1 MSSDSGRAAG
11 PVGRGVEVRRVADVL
26 GGHGAPSDSALLV
39 VGSRGMG
46 RTTVLNAAA
55 DLVDDTCVRIRGIAG
70 EPGVAYGSLLRGLE
84 AATGHPHPAPV
95 VPRLLALLNKA
106 SSADPASGRPT
117 PQQVAELMLAAA
129 RQDPTRPVRLLVDD
143 VHLCDEPSQDVL
155 VQLAHQG
162 YSAGVR
168 TVLSA
173 DDTADLVRF
182 DAVARVRLGPL
193 GLEPTTDLAWLTS
206 GVLPPHRVAQLLHL
220 WSGGNP
226 MLLIDL
232 VHELSAAELRGT
244 APITLPL
251 TPSPALVEDAGGALR
266 DLTDR
271 SRQLLAVFAVVESL
285 PADLL
290 ERLAGADRSS
300 PSALETLL
308 TQHWLRA
315 RRSSVAPSRRLD
327 ALVAWAQLS
336 PSAQQLLAGQLADLL
351 EESSPHLALYLGA
364 LAGERSGSDELP
376 ARLAAL
382 VGSGIPQL
390 RSGIPQPVAAASA
403 LLLRRP
409 SPLPVGLAV
418 VLVQLLVADGY
429 SEAARTALSRLASR
443 GDAPR
448 VPLLALITQLAAMSS
463 DPADA
468 FGYVDAFHPPDVE
481 LDQWVSAVLTLCRVQ
496 LALDGPSESTRLLS
510 AIRPVLSR
518 TTRETRALATLVAV
532 ERDVYR
538 ELPDAPA
545 ALRSAV
551 DAWLAEH
558 SGPLDL
564 GLMSAI
570 LDLLGLGRVRDARG
584 LLALLGSPTQLPHAT
599 SRSAVLVLRTEAEI
613 AAGHYRRAAALL
625 LENDAERPSPSGADL
640 MIVSQAIRI
649 GTVCDDITRCRLIEE
664 RLSRQAG
671 AVLTYPSKRS
681 HTAARGYR
689 ELALGNYAQSR
700 VLLALALE
708 GPALLLQGRTCIL
721 TDLVEATAADGDRGA
736 AADLLD
742 RHLGWLP
749 DAGGERAPGLLAR
762 CQALVAPPDLVDAR
776 FAAALA
782 AHPSTHEADRAR
794 TLIAYGRTLVDLGR
808 RHDARRPL
816 TAAVEL
822 LRESGMPGWERH
834 AQALLDRT
842 SGSRPSPAST
852 NRALTEFE
860 QRVLDLVLERRRNRD
875 IAAALFVSLRTVES
889 HLTRIFRKL
898 GVSTKAQLFRQLH
911 DPGQP
916 KPGPAEL
923 DAPVDRPSGHGP
935 AQLTRNSAPP
945 SQNGFQAASHQR

>member
-1 MSSDSGRAAG
+1 M
-11 PVGRGVEVRRVADVL
+11 RRLADAL
-26 GGHGAPSDSALLV
+26 EGQLTPGDSALLV

-70 EPGVAYGSLLRGLE
+70 ESGVAYGSLLRGLR
-84 AATGHPHPAPV
+84 AAASHPHPGPV
-95 VPRLLALLNKA
+95 VPRLLFLLNEV
-106 SSADPASGRPT
+106 SSADPATGQPT
-117 PQQVAELMLAAA
+117 PQQVAELMLAAT
-129 RQDPTRPVRLLVDD
+129 RQESSRPVRLLVDD

-173 DDTADLVRF
+173 DDSADLVRF
-182 DAVARVRLGPL
+182 DAATRVRLSPL
-193 GLEPTTDLAWLTS
+193 GLEPATDLVQLTS
-206 GVLPPHRVAQLLHL
+206 GVLPPHRVADLLHL

-244 APITLPL
+244 APIALPL
-251 TPSPALVEDAGGALR
+251 APSAALVEDVGGALSA
-266 DLTDR
+266 LTGR
-271 SRQLLAVFAVVESL
+271 SRRLLAVFAVVESL

-290 ERLAGADRSS
+290 ERLAGDDRSS
-300 PSALETLL
+300 PSALEALL
-308 TQHWLRA
+308 THHWLTA
-315 RRSSVAPSRRLD
+315 RRCSVVPSRRLD

-336 PSAQQLLAGQLADLL
+336 PSAQQLLAGQLADLVV
-351 EESSPHLALYLGA
+351 ESNPHLALYLGT
-364 LAGERSGSDELP
+364 LAGERPKSDQLA

-382 VGSGIPQL
+382 VGSAIPQL
-390 RSGIPQPVAAASA
+390 GSGVPQPVAAASA

-409 SPLPVGLAV
+409 TPLPVELAV

-429 SEAARTALSRLASR
+429 SEAARTALRRLTSR

-468 FGYVDAFHPPDVE
+468 FGYVDAAHPPDVE
-481 LDQWVSAVLTLCRVQ
+481 LDRWVSAVLMLCRVE
-496 LALDGPSESTRLLS
+496 LALDGPSESTRLLT
-510 AIRPVLSR
+510 AIQPVLSR
-518 TTRETRALATLVAV
+518 TTQETRALATLVSV

-538 ELPDAPA
+538 ELPGAPA
-545 ALRSAV
+545 ALGSAV
-551 DAWLAEH
+551 DAWLAEN

-570 LDLLGLGRVRDARG
+570 LDLLGLGRVRDARD

-625 LENDAERPSPSGADL
+625 LENDVERPSPSGADL

-649 GTVCDDITRCRLIEE
+649 GTVCDDITRCGLIEE
-664 RLSRQAG
+664 RLSGQAG

-689 ELALGNYAQSR
+689 ELARGNYAQSR

-721 TDLVEATAADGDRGA
+721 ADLVEATAADGDRGA

-742 RHLGWLP
+742 RHRSWLP

-776 FAAALA
+776 FTAALA
-782 AHPSTHEADRAR
+782 AHPSTHEGDRAR

-834 AQALLDRT
+834 ALALLDRT
-842 SGSRPSPAST
+842 SGSRPSLTPT
-852 NRALTEFE
+852 DRALTEFE
-860 QRVLDLVLERRRNRD
+860 QRVLDLVLERRLNRD

-911 DPGQP
+911 DPGQLRQ
-916 KPGPAEL
+916 GDTEL
-923 DAPVDRPSGHGP
+923 DAPDHRPSGHGP

-945 SQNGFQAASHQR
+945 SQNGFQAASHRR